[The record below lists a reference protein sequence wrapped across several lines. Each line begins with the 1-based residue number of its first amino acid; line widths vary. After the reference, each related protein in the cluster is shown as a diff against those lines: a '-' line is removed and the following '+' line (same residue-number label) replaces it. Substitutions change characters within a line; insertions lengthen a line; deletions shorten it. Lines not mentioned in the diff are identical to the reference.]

1 MTFLSLL
8 INTAIFFFV
17 MNYSYFKRKK
27 ENPDY
32 PDKPVSQ
39 VVLFP
44 LAVGIVFSLIVD
56 SFRGACYINY
66 YCSLWQYF
74 FYIGYFLL

>member
-1 MTFLSLL
+1 LV
-8 INTAIFFFV
+8 I
-17 MNYSYFKRKK
+17 NYSYFKRKR
-27 ENPDY
+27 EDPNY

-56 SFRGACYINY
+56 SFRGSMLYQLLLFAVAVLLLYWI
-66 YCSLWQYF
+66 F
-74 FYIGYFLL
+74 FIVNKK